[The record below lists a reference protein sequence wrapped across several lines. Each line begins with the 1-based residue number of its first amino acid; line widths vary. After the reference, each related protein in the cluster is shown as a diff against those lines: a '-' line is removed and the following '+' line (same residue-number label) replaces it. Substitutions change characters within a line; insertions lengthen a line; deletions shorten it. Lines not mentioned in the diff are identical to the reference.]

1 MQAESD
7 GQMLINNILGLVAEQ
22 LDEAESGGGFKTR
35 AHRAGTR
42 SMLSTLK
49 RAAKTGRVDPTQLQR
64 LRGRWDD
71 LQG

>member
-1 MQAESD
+1 MQTEND
-7 GQMLINNILGLVAEQ
+7 GQMLIDNMLGLVASQ

-49 RAAKTGRVDPTQLQR
+49 RAAKSGRVDPSRLEQLH
-64 LRGRWDD
+64 GRWDE
-71 LQG
+71 LQR